1 METSMRTV
9 LALLA
14 SILTAAAAAAADPP
28 APTAAPGPAQVE
40 QPAAR
45 PLSLNLDKLF
55 ALERE
60 RGHAE
65 FDASLRQAW
74 WSDPM
79 VRLSFGVAREEAAA
93 RRGGLVGYPA
103 PFSATAMM
111 SVPPGPDLRLVLAG
125 PFASDWHDLST
136 QEKVG
141 RIAEG
146 AAYYG
151 LIYGILRALH

>member
-1 METSMRTV
+1 MRTAF
-9 LALLA
+9 ALLA
-14 SILTAAAAAAADPP
+14 SLLVAGATAAADPP
-28 APTAAPGPAQVE
+28 VPAPSPTPSPPE
-40 QPAAR
+40 QRATR
-45 PLSLNLDKLF
+45 PLALDLDRLF
-55 ALERE
+55 DLQRE

-65 FDASLRQAW
+65 FDTSVRQVW
-74 WSDPM
+74 WNDPM
-79 VRLSFGVAREEAAA
+79 VRLSYGVAREEAAA

-103 PFSATAMM
+103 PFSATAMI
-111 SVPPGPDLRLVLAG
+111 SRPPGPDLRLVLAG

>member
-1 METSMRTV
+1 MRTTF
-9 LALLA
+9 ALLA
-14 SILTAAAAAAADPP
+14 SLLLAGAAAAADPP
-28 APTAAPGPAQVE
+28 APAAAPTPSPAE
-40 QPAAR
+40 RPATR
-45 PLSLNLDKLF
+45 PLSLDLDKFFDLQ
-55 ALERE
+55 RE

-65 FDASLRQAW
+65 FNASLRQVW

-79 VRLSFGVAREEAAA
+79 VRLSVGVAREEAAA

-103 PFSATAMM
+103 PYSATAMM
-111 SVPPGPDLRLVLAG
+111 SLPPGPDLRRVLAG

-136 QEKVG
+136 QEKFG

-151 LIYGILRALH
+151 LFYGILRALH

>member
-1 METSMRTV
+1 MRMAF
-9 LALLA
+9 ALLA
-14 SILTAAAAAAADPP
+14 SLLIAAVVAPADPP
-28 APTAAPGPAQVE
+28 VPAPSPTPSPPERPAT
-40 QPAAR
+40 R
-45 PLSLNLDKLF
+45 PLSLDLDKLF
-55 ALERE
+55 DLQRE

-65 FDASLRQAW
+65 FDSSLRQVW

-93 RRGGLVGYPA
+93 RRGGLIGYPA

-111 SVPPGPDLRLVLAG
+111 ALPPGPDLRLVLAG

-136 QEKVG
+136 QEKFG

>member
-1 METSMRTV
+1 MRTAF
-9 LALLA
+9 ALLA
-14 SILTAAAAAAADPP
+14 SLTIAGAIAAADPP
-28 APTAAPGPAQVE
+28 VPAPSPSPSPAE
-40 QPAAR
+40 RPAAR
-45 PLSLNLDKLF
+45 PLSLDLDKLF
-55 ALERE
+55 DLRRE

-65 FDASLRQAW
+65 FDSSLRQVW
-74 WSDPM
+74 WNDPM
-79 VRLSFGVAREEAAA
+79 VRLSVGVAREEAAA

-111 SVPPGPDLRLVLAG
+111 SRPPGPDLRLVLAG
-125 PFASDWHDLST
+125 PFASDWHDLSA
-136 QEKVG
+136 QEKFG

>member
-1 METSMRTV
+1 MRTRF
-9 LALLA
+9 ALLA
-14 SILTAAAAAAADPP
+14 SLLIAAASAAAQPP
-28 APTAAPGPAQVE
+28 APT
-40 QPAAR
+40 PAADPSSPGLAATR
-45 PLSLNLDKLF
+45 PLSLDLDKYFDLH
-55 ALERE
+55 RE

-65 FDASLRQAW
+65 FDASLRRAW
-74 WSDPM
+74 WNDPM
-79 VRLSFGVAREEAAA
+79 VRLSYGVAREEAAA

-103 PFSATAMM
+103 PFSASAMM
-111 SVPPGPDLRLVLAG
+111 SLPPGPNLRLVLAG

-141 RIAEG
+141 RIAES